1 VDYAANN
8 QKLLR
13 ALLNAPSRRARF
25 RCVIAL
31 SSPQGE
37 TRCVEGSCCGTI
49 REALAGHHGFGYD
62 PVFQPD
68 GFEKTFGQMDASQ
81 KHGWEAGRGDLGL
94 SHRARAF
101 ARFAT
106 LCLGARS

>member
-1 VDYAANN
+1 VLCLAWPDGHAEYFRGEVDGT
-8 QKLLR
+8 LVWPPR
-13 ALLNAPSRRARF
+13 
-25 RCVIAL
+25 
-31 SSPQGE
+31 GE
-37 TRCVEGSCCGTI
+37 
-49 REALAGHHGFGYD
+49 HGFGYD

-81 KHGWEAGRGDLGL
+81 KHGWVAGRGDLGL